1 MKDNLHN
8 GGITNSLMKAW
19 LSSFPRPRQDE
30 LFRVVLRQVRNLNLP
45 FPEVQRAMCQL
56 TRKTSVPIR
65 KLSCSQRDP
74 LTRKK
79 KRRRRIIIDS
89 DSDED
94 GNDYKTNIHISD
106 AHDHMEE
113 SNALPQSSLVGVPIS
128 NPNIVEVAEII
139 NLVDSD
145 EEIQESP
152 TKNIHLCRKRRFAKF
167 FGSDSEDETDTI
179 KLSEKSVSCVLI
191 KDCDSDCSDEL
202 CVNERVKRKNKKLK
216 LKNSDITL
224 CAVEVKEEVLASD
237 VQNENT
243 ISCQKSENKLT
254 KSGVSEHI
262 STVIQEKSYPSPTEV
277 LKNVIIIVDSPE
289 NSPVMIDEEKYISD
303 ECLQKNKLEN
313 KLRREHNQ
321 DVQGVSQAE
330 NIQRNS
336 PGAEPEN
343 SSSTP
348 RGLIEQVSTSESLT
362 DSTLQK
368 NDNSDTTSIS
378 EKQITSGG
386 ENQQEATVTSS
397 GLPLSPQETC
407 PIGGPRTGQI
417 WVKDNRSLG
426 ISENW
431 NASNL
436 NQTKDQIAISALSS
450 TSDLSGFDQESIKCG
465 EDAVNLISEFA
476 SNWNKKDDEL
486 KALIQD
492 NDVVSNF
499 RKKVLAAEKQTL
511 VTYIQEN
518 VVVIFKKLVEK
529 IQSVE
534 KTEEL
539 IRLHISKRETS
550 KGLIP
555 HFNAIWKNFIYL
567 HREEAR
573 PPETEGSVS
582 HDSSSQTFVSDVANA
597 CADTRVSLIDSNNLL
612 TIEPQRSK
620 RESVGTVSHS
630 KQWYQ
635 IAELNT
641 PHTQSG
647 QSRPFTTMS
656 DHLPSVPSPAV
667 DFSLSMS
674 NPSVSQQRTS
684 SSSQQMIQNSQM
696 QLHNSQSID
705 LGRNERKQQSGGIE
719 EQLLHQQNTSNI
731 IDESVVQQEPY
742 QNQGSNQQSHFPEPH
757 QLQTVQ
763 TQNVLS
769 NQGPQQQQLVERNQ
783 LHQQQLGQSYF
794 ISHMRQ
800 TQAQVQIPVRCQA
813 QQQESYDSA
822 SQHQVLRSMSQDQ
835 IQPHNQQLILQSIQM
850 LEQEMKRLKERYELL
865 KLQDQHNP
873 QLEGEQQKI
882 VQKLIT
888 LSLQR
893 QLQLAQLLPQQQQQ
907 VQGAQLPQQQQQVQG
922 VQLPQQQQQVQ
933 GVQLPQQQQQVQR
946 VQLPQQQQQVQR
958 VQLPQQQQQVQRVQ
972 LPQQQQHVQRVQ
984 LPQQQQQVQ
993 RVQLPQQ
1000 QQQVQR
1006 VQLPQQQQQVQRVQL
1021 PQQQQHMQR
1030 VQLPQQQ
1037 QHVQR
1042 VQLPQ
1047 QQQQVQRVQLPQQ
1060 EQQVQRVQLPQQ
1072 QQQVQRVQLPQ
1083 QQQQVQRVQLPQQ
1096 QQQVQRV
1103 QLPQQQ
1109 QQVQRVQ
1116 LPQQQQQVQRVQLP
1130 QQQQQVQRVQLP
1142 QQQQQVQRVQL
1153 PQQQELQRAR
1163 LSQQQQQQE
1172 LQRARLSQQQQQQD
1186 LQRAR
1191 FSQQQQ
1197 QQQDL
1202 QRARFSQQQQEQQ
1215 QQRAQLPQQQQL
1227 LPQLQHKQQQQFLQ
1241 QQQLLPQQQPQLQP
1255 QLKQSLLL
1263 QHLEKP
1269 VLPAG
1274 AEAEKQQ
1281 QQPQSQPQQ
1290 QYPRSLQESQHP
1302 YARLHH
1308 QLDQQHLQQSPQIT
1322 QQQQKVQPL
1331 EQKRQDVYLLQ
1342 QPHKQ
1347 LLIVENKRRITSDCG
1362 ESWCVPD
1369 HEKQKQS
1376 VLSLQSVSPQTVT
1389 NTIVPPTSA
1398 VQKCSMTPV
1407 SNALAQNLQ
1416 SSYSVSSES
1425 SSRSELNLGILLQSS
1440 SCSGTH
1446 QSSASSAISELSL
1459 SNLLKNAGTSSSGSH
1474 QSCPSSAM
1482 VKNQLQLPPPN
1493 PSHSFS
1499 TDSSQTL
1506 PTILELSMPSSKTS
1520 TVMPEIGVSSLS
1532 NSVRVISNEILSEVS
1547 ESDQNEIRAVMRVKE
1562 VNKQLLQECKNVEK
1576 VMEGTDINLEIA
1588 NVRPSVLRIHEN
1600 GGDIET
1606 RTECSRQ
1613 MPGSV
1618 KLVFDNDLRQGGKPE
1633 GLNDGRTED
1642 LIEMQLVDTGTKNVI
1657 STVGDTCSVI
1667 KPMDIS
1673 NEIDATVKE
1682 NKSQCSRQNDLVE
1695 IAVNAI
1701 SENKPFTQKENN
1713 GKDSQSS
1720 ETEFQVGNKITIIDH
1735 NESSSSII
1743 EGLGS
1748 RSEEKLPPEVHGTE
1762 HEEETDEYMN
1772 VLLELLG
1779 EPPIP
1784 TVNFS

>member
-1 MKDNLHN
+1 MGDNLHN
-8 GGITNSLMKAW
+8 GRITNSLMKAW
-19 LSSFPRPRQDE
+19 LSSFLRPRQDE
-30 LFRVVLRQVRNLNLP
+30 LFRDVFRQVRNLNLP
-45 FPEVQRAMCQL
+45 FSEVQRAMCQL

-79 KRRRRIIIDS
+79 KRRRMIIDS

-94 GNDYKTNIHISD
+94 GNDYKTNLHISD

-113 SNALPQSSLVGVPIS
+113 SNALPQSSFVGVPIS
-128 NPNIVEVAEII
+128 NPNMVEVAEII
-139 NLVDSD
+139 DLVDSD
-145 EEIQESP
+145 EEIQELP

-202 CVNERVKRKNKKLK
+202 CVNERVKRKNKKLRVN
-216 LKNSDITL
+216 NSDISL
-224 CAVEVKEEVLASD
+224 CAVEVKKEVLASD

-243 ISCQKSENKLT
+243 ISCQKNENELT
-254 KSGVSEHI
+254 KSEVSEHI

-289 NSPVMIDEEKYISD
+289 NSPVIIDEEKYISD
-303 ECLQKNKLEN
+303 ECLQKNELEN
-313 KLRREHNQ
+313 KLRREDNQ

-330 NIQRNS
+330 NIQSNS

-348 RGLIEQVSTSESLT
+348 RGLIEQVSTSESLA

-426 ISENW
+426 ISDNW
-431 NASNL
+431 IASNL
-436 NQTKDQIAISALSS
+436 NRTKDQIAISALSS
-450 TSDLSGFDQESIKCG
+450 TSDLSGFDQESIKCA

-476 SNWNKKDDEL
+476 SKWNKKEDEL
-486 KALIQD
+486 KALNQD

-511 VTYIQEN
+511 VRYIQEN
-518 VVVIFKKLVEK
+518 VVVIFKNLVEK
-529 IQSVE
+529 LQSAE

-555 HFNAIWKNFIYL
+555 LFNAIWKNFIYL

-620 RESVGTVSHS
+620 RGSVGTVSHS
-630 KQWYQ
+630 NQWYQ

-641 PHTQSG
+641 PHTQCG

-696 QLHNSQSID
+696 QMYNSQSTD
-705 LGRNERKQQSGGIE
+705 LGRNEREQQSGRIE

-731 IDESVVQQEPY
+731 IDESVVQQEPN
-742 QNQGSNQQSHFPEPH
+742 QNRGSKQQSHFPEPH

-794 ISHMRQ
+794 ISHTRQ

-822 SQHQVLRSMSQDQ
+822 GQHQVLRSMSQDQ
-835 IQPHNQQLILQSIQM
+835 TQPHNQQAILQNIHM
-850 LEQEMKRLKERYELL
+850 LEREMKRLMDRFKLL
-865 KLQDQHNP
+865 KSRYQHNP
-873 QLEGEQQKI
+873 QLEGELRKTH
-882 VQKLIT
+882 QKLKT
-888 LSLQR
+888 LSRQR
-893 QLQLAQLLPQQQQQ
+893 QLLLAQLLPQQQ
-907 VQGAQLPQQQQQVQG
+907 VQGAQLPQQQQHVQRLQLPQQQQHVER
-922 VQLPQQQQQVQ
+922 VQLPQQQQQHVE
-933 GVQLPQQQQQVQR
+933 R
-946 VQLPQQQQQVQR
+946 VQLPQQQQQVQVAQLPQR
-958 VQLPQQQQQVQRVQ
+958 QQRLQQTQLSQQWHQQLQQTHLSQQQQQKDLQRARFSLQQAQLLQQQQAQLPQQQQRQLQQQQQHVQGAQ

-984 LPQQQQQVQ
+984 LPQQQQHVQ
-993 RVQLPQQ
+993 RVQLQQQQQHVQRLQLPQQQQQHVQGVQLPQQQQQHVQGVQLPQQQQQHVKRVQLPQQ
-1000 QQQVQR
+1000 QQQVQG
-1006 VQLPQQQQQVQRVQL
+1006 VQL
-1021 PQQQQHMQR
+1021 
-1030 VQLPQQQ
+1030 
-1037 QHVQR
+1037 
-1042 VQLPQ
+1042 
-1047 QQQQVQRVQLPQQ
+1047 
-1060 EQQVQRVQLPQQ
+1060 
-1072 QQQVQRVQLPQ
+1072 
-1083 QQQQVQRVQLPQQ
+1083 
-1096 QQQVQRV
+1096 
-1103 QLPQQQ
+1103 
-1109 QQVQRVQ
+1109 
-1116 LPQQQQQVQRVQLP
+1116 
-1130 QQQQQVQRVQLP
+1130 
-1142 QQQQQVQRVQL
+1142 
-1153 PQQQELQRAR
+1153 LQRQQR
-1163 LSQQQQQQE
+1163 LQQTQLSQQWHQQLQQTQ
-1172 LQRARLSQQQQQQD
+1172 LL
-1186 LQRAR
+1186 
-1191 FSQQQQ
+1191 QQQQ

-1202 QRARFSQQQQEQQ
+1202 QRARFSLQQ
-1215 QQRAQLPQQQQL
+1215 AQLPQQQQAQ
-1227 LPQLQHKQQQQFLQ
+1227 LPQQQQAQLSQ
-1241 QQQLLPQQQPQLQP
+1241 QQQQPQLQQ

-1263 QHLEKP
+1263 QHLKRP
-1269 VLPAG
+1269 RLPAG

-1290 QYPRSLQESQHP
+1290 QYPRSLQEQQHP
-1302 YARLHH
+1302 YARLHQ

-1322 QQQQKVQPL
+1322 QQQQKVQSL
-1331 EQKRQDVYLLQ
+1331 EQKRRDVYLLQ
-1342 QPHKQ
+1342 QSHQ
-1347 LLIVENKRRITSDCG
+1347 LHQELVVEKERRITSDCG

-1376 VLSLQSVSPQTVT
+1376 VSSLPSVSPQTVT
-1389 NTIVPPTSA
+1389 VVPPTSA

-1416 SSYSVSSES
+1416 SSYSVISES
-1425 SSRSELNLGILLQSS
+1425 SSRSKLNLGILLQSS

-1446 QSSASSAISELSL
+1446 QSSASSAISDLSL
-1459 SNLLKNAGTSSSGSH
+1459 SNLLKNTGTSSSSGSH
-1474 QSCPSSAM
+1474 QSCPSSAV

-1520 TVMPEIGVSSLS
+1520 PVMSEIGVSSLS

-1547 ESDQNEIRAVMRVKE
+1547 ESDQNEIREVMRVKE
-1562 VNKQLLQECKNVEK
+1562 VNKQVLQECKNVEK

-1588 NVRPSVLRIHEN
+1588 NVRPSVLRIHKN

-1618 KLVFDNDLRQGGKPE
+1618 KLAFDNDLRQGGKPE
-1633 GLNDGRTED
+1633 GLIDGRTED
-1642 LIEMQLVDTGTKNVI
+1642 LIEMQFVDTGTKNVN
-1657 STVGDTCSVI
+1657 STMGDTCSVI
-1667 KPMDIS
+1667 KPMDIL
-1673 NEIDATVKE
+1673 NEIDLTIKE

-1695 IAVNAI
+1695 IGVNAI

-1713 GKDSQSS
+1713 VKDSQSS
-1720 ETEFQVGNKITIIDH
+1720 ETEFQIGNKITIIGH

-1762 HEEETDEYMN
+1762 HEEETDIKPQGIKVRSISLDSGYKTPSPFLQ
-1772 VLLELLG
+1772 VRGKG
-1779 EPPIP
+1779 EEKGR
-1784 TVNFS
+1784 